1 MLNSYVSLLKHNPS
15 NHSENVSPLTYKL
28 VKSNFVPNGRFELVV
43 TSPCW
48 LLNLATSWP
57 SGHRTIDGACH
68 PTMIGDL
75 QAAWPL

>member
-1 MLNSYVSLLKHNPS
+1 MLFSYVSLLKHNPS
-15 NHSENVSPLTYKL
+15 NHSENLSPLTS
-28 VKSNFVPNGRFELVV
+28 SNFVPNRRFELVK
-43 TSPCW
+43 SPCW

-75 QAAWPL
+75 QAAWPGYKRL